1 MKDLLDTVDSI
12 IITSTNEVL
21 VYDKEGM
28 LMGLFID
35 YFTNKDD
42 AYDYASQ
49 FGVPIEEA
57 Y

>member
-12 IITSTNEVL
+12 VITSTNEVL